1 MLVPRNRESA
11 KTNRRVARQPLKHDW
26 IAMTLSDKSA
36 QRSSAGIED
45 QLRIDSGAEDDTRI
59 EHLPRRSKEQDQ
71 RITTGRLA
79 AKPGPLRSQA
89 LILGHHLTDNRPRVT
104 HALPSK
110 HLLGGHRP
118 SHKLPH
124 IGLRRLRKQL
134 AALICLAKELQ
145 ERRLLKH
152 SLGPGITGAVGR
164 VTDPPHPRRQPA
176 RLSIDH
182 PRRRQ
187 PSTRLAR
194 GQPLLDPD
202 RPRRDRHL
210 TGRRPQQQE
219 PKSMLTRELARRTT
233 ALERRL
239 RQIDLRLIRLLP
251 TPLTQTPNRPLV
263 LPQPDHERGDARPCP
278 AFDAD
283 ASGASA
289 STCCGV
295 QLGIYSIEPNS
306 EQLGGST
313 PSANRG
319 CRTLE
324 PDSATPE
331 RRET

>member
-1 MLVPRNRESA
+1 MLVPMNRESA

-187 PSTRLAR
+187 PAPPPAQHAAR
-194 GQPLLDPD
+194 ERPATP
-202 RPRRDRHL
+202 RPRPAAA
-210 TGRRPQQQE
+210 RPA
-219 PKSMLTRELARRTT
+219 PHRTPPTT
-233 ALERRL
+233 ARAQEHAY
-239 RQIDLRLIRLLP
+239 
-251 TPLTQTPNRPLV
+251 T
-263 LPQPDHERGDARPCP
+263 G
-278 AFDAD
+278 
-283 ASGASA
+283 
-289 STCCGV
+289 TC
-295 QLGIYSIEPNS
+295 
-306 EQLGGST
+306 
-313 PSANRG
+313 
-319 CRTLE
+319 
-324 PDSATPE
+324 ATDNC
-331 RRET
+331 T